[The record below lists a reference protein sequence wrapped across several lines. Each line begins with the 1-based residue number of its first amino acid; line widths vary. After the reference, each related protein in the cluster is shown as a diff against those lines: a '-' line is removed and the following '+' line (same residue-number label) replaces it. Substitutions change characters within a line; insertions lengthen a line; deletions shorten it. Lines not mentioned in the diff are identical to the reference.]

1 MIGLA
6 VGRVSSAARLRRAG
20 RAARL
25 HRAGRAALRV
35 GLGLVL
41 GLACAVPLGSGGS
54 TPRDG
59 GSPAPS
65 PRDTAPAGSR
75 TAPGASAALPTL
87 APVSFDAARAKVHLD
102 FLADRGRGGRFTA
115 SAGYDEAARY
125 MAEQLAAAGVEPFGD
140 NGTFFQ
146 RYRQPLVDLA
156 GTPTLERLGAQP
168 QRFTHR
174 VEFTESVGGPSGGGS
189 AEGRLVFAASGS
201 RTAALDDFAGVD
213 VNGAI
218 VMLVNARASAVADA
232 LRSGAAGVLIVSDR
246 MIKFSYIPR
255 FEPRTIPTLVVT
267 EATADALLAGSGRRL
282 GELRR
287 GVEDQIRALSAAGAT
302 VPPSLAFEAP
312 VPARLSLPLTPL
324 REVEATNVVGI
335 IRGTDP
341 DLSKRAILVGGHL
354 DGVGTDPDGTV
365 FEAANDNA
373 SGPAVTIE
381 LGRSLMQRRSEL
393 RHTVILVAFAGEE
406 QGLWG
411 SDHYA
416 TKVTTIPGR
425 SESLIA
431 YVNLD
436 VVGCC
441 GTGMGASEE
450 SPALFA
456 RAKRAAEAEGIGLS
470 PSRGSSDQASF
481 VRRRVEVVHLL
492 WGDTGAIHT
501 VRDTAASVTADRLGG
516 AGRVAGRLVLEL
528 ARGE

>member
-1 MIGLA
+1 MI
-6 VGRVSSAARLRRAG
+6 RPSWRRA
-20 RAARL
+20 AA
-25 HRAGRAALRV
+25 AVA
-35 GLGLVL
+35 LGLVL
-41 GLACAVPLGSGGS
+41 PVACALPLGSAD
-54 TPRDG
+54 PRSGLDRSAG
-59 GSPAPS
+59 PS
-65 PRDTAPAGSR
+65 PRDSTPAASGTPSGSPR
-75 TAPGASAALPTL
+75 LSVPSAL
-87 APVSFDAARAKVHLD
+87 SFDAARAKVHLD
-102 FLADRGRGGRFTA
+102 YLADTARGGRFTA
-115 SAGYDEAARY
+115 SNGYDEAARY

-156 GTPTLERLGAQP
+156 ATPTLERLGAQSR
-168 QRFTHR
+168 RFTHR

-189 AEGRLVFAASGS
+189 AEGRLVFAGSGS
-201 RTAALDDFAGVD
+201 RAATLDDLGAVD

-218 VMLVNARASAVADA
+218 VMLVSPRGGAISEA
-232 LRSGAAGVLIVSDR
+232 LRAGAAGVLIVSER

-255 FEPRTIPTLVVT
+255 FEPRTVPTLVVT
-267 EATADALLAGSGRRL
+267 EATADELLAGSGRRM
-282 GELRR
+282 GDLRR
-287 GVEDQIRALSAAGAT
+287 GVEDQLRALSSSGAS
-302 VPPSLAFEAP
+302 VPPSLAFQAAEP
-312 VPARLSLPLTPL
+312 VRMALPLTPL

-335 IRGTDP
+335 IRGADA

-381 LGRSLMQRRSEL
+381 LGRSLVSRRAEL
-393 RHTVILVAFAGEE
+393 RHSVILVAFAGEE
-406 QGLWG
+406 QGLFG

-416 TKVTTIPGR
+416 TRVTTIPGR
-425 SESLIA
+425 AESLIA

-441 GTGMGASEE
+441 GVGMGASEE

-456 RAKRAAEAEGIGLS
+456 KAKRAADAEGIGLS

-481 VRRRVEVVHLL
+481 ARRRVEVVHLI
-492 WGDTGAIHT
+492 WGDTGPIHT
-501 VRDTAASVTADRLGG
+501 VGDTAATVTADRLGG

-528 ARGE
+528 ARADGP

>member
-1 MIGLA
+1 ML
-6 VGRVSSAARLRRAG
+6 
-20 RAARL
+20 
-25 HRAGRAALRV
+25 
-35 GLGLVL
+35 
-41 GLACAVPLGSGGS
+41 PL
-54 TPRDG
+54 
-59 GSPAPS
+59 
-65 PRDTAPAGSR
+65 
-75 TAPGASAALPTL
+75 
-87 APVSFDAARAKVHLD
+87 SFDAPRAKVHLD
-102 FLADRGRGGRFTA
+102 FLADRRRGGRYTA
-115 SAGYDEAARY
+115 SPGYDEAARY

-140 NGTFFQ
+140 GGTFFQ

-156 GTPTLERLGAQP
+156 ATPTLERLGAQP

-189 AEGRLVFAASGS
+189 AEGRLVFAGSGS
-201 RTAALDDFAGVD
+201 HTAALDDFAGVD
-213 VNGAI
+213 VSGAI
-218 VMLVNARASAVADA
+218 VMLVHPRSSAVSEA
-232 LRSGAAGVLIVSDR
+232 LRAGAAAALIVSDR

-287 GVEDQIRALSAAGAT
+287 GVEEQLRALSTAGT
-302 VPPSLAFEAP
+302 SVPPSLAFEAP
-312 VPARLSLPLTPL
+312 APARLSLPLTPL

-341 DLSKRAILVGGHL
+341 DLAKRALLVGGHL

-381 LGRSLMQRRSEL
+381 LGRSLVARRFEL
-393 RHTVILVAFAGEE
+393 RHSVILVAFAGEE

-416 TKVTTIPGR
+416 TKVSSVPGR

-431 YVNLD
+431 YLNLD

-441 GTGMGASEE
+441 GVGMGASEE

-456 RAKRAAEAEGIGLS
+456 KAKRAAEAEGIGLS

-492 WGDTGAIHT
+492 WGNSGPIHT
-501 VRDTAASVTADRLGG
+501 PQDTAATVTADRLGTV
-516 AGRVAGRLVLEL
+516 GRVAGRLVLEL

>member
-1 MIGLA
+1 MK
-6 VGRVSSAARLRRAG
+6 VGWRAAAAR
-20 RAARL
+20 
-25 HRAGRAALRV
+25 RAAL
-35 GLGLVL
+35 GLGLGIVL

-54 TPRDG
+54 TPASG
-59 GSPAPS
+59 GSAAPS
-65 PRDTAPAGSR
+65 PRDTAPSGSR
-75 TAPGASAALPTL
+75 TAPGASAALPSP
-87 APVSFDAARAKVHLD
+87 APLSFDSQRAKVHLD
-102 FLADRGRGGRFTA
+102 FLADKGRGGRFTA
-115 SAGYDEAARY
+115 SPGYDEAARY
-125 MAEQLAAAGVEPFGD
+125 MAEQLAAAGVEPHGD
-140 NGTFFQ
+140 GGTFFQ

-156 GTPTLERLGAQP
+156 ATPTLERLGPQP
-168 QRFTHR
+168 QRYTHR

-189 AEGRLVFAASGS
+189 AEGRLVFAGSGS
-201 RTAALDDFAGVD
+201 RTTALDDFAAVD

-218 VMLVNARASAVADA
+218 VMLVNPRGSSVSDA
-232 LRSGAAGVLIVSDR
+232 LRAGAAAALIVSDR
-246 MIKFSYIPR
+246 MIKFSYISR

-287 GVEDQIRALSAAGAT
+287 GVEEQLRALSSAGT
-302 VPPSLAFEAP
+302 SVPPSLAFEAP

-335 IRGTDP
+335 IRATDP

-381 LGRSLMQRRSEL
+381 LGRSLAARRSEL
-393 RHTVILVAFAGEE
+393 RHSVILVAFAGEE

-441 GTGMGASEE
+441 GSSLGASEE
-450 SPALFA
+450 SQSLFA
-456 RAKRAAEAEGIGLS
+456 RAKRAAEAEGVAIS
-470 PSRGSSDQASF
+470 TSRGSSDHASF

-492 WGDTGAIHT
+492 WGDPGPIHT